1 MRQKCRKSKLNLRE
15 ERKKVKKEEKQP
27 VKPSPPLLHL
37 ICSVQLPPLDHSISY
52 TLSETQSG
60 TRISVKQFMR
70 QRCRKPDQI
79 CKQFTRRGKQP
90 PPHNSLLSNSPPP
103 LVHQTTGL
111 YGKNTRR
118 TSKTVRTVD
127 RVSLHSL
134 SSDVKKQISRPAAQP
149 DHQPIPHFSN
159 LLPELNGQNTTP
171 ILRQN
176 STKLTGNFNTWQPML
191 QQFSPGMAPMGNLT
205 RENI

>member
-1 MRQKCRKSKLNLRE
+1 MLPHTPLF
-15 ERKKVKKEEKQP
+15 P
-27 VKPSPPLLHL
+27 V
-37 ICSVQLPPLDHSISY
+37 QTRDIS
-52 TLSETQSG
+52 
-60 TRISVKQFMR
+60 
-70 QRCRKPDQI
+70 RCWKPDQI

-127 RVSLHSL
+127 RVSLHSF

-149 DHQPIPHFSN
+149 DHQPIPHFFKSITRIEW
-159 LLPELNGQNTTP
+159 LEHHTDFETELNKTDWQFQHVATYVTT
-171 ILRQN
+171 I
-176 STKLTGNFNTWQPML
+176 
-191 QQFSPGMAPMGNLT
+191 LT
-205 RENI
+205 RHGTYGESYS